1 MHGPVRMEKQM
12 IRIGLTGGIAA
23 GKSVAAARF
32 ADLGAVV
39 IDHDILAREVVAPGT
54 VGLDRVVETFGEEV
68 LDPSGA
74 LDREALG
81 HIVFGNHEALARL
94 NAIVHPEITR
104 LAAEREAAAGAADP
118 GAVVVHDIPLL
129 VETGQQDGFHI
140 LVVVDAPA
148 DLRIQRLVEN
158 RGLTLPQARQRVALQ
173 ATDSARRDAADVIVS
188 GSGTEDELRAAVDAL
203 WARLQDEVSQ
213 EQA

>member
-1 MHGPVRMEKQM
+1 M

-32 ADLGAVV
+32 AELGAVV

-54 VGLDRVVETFGEEV
+54 VGLDRVVEAFGEEV
-68 LDPSGA
+68 LDASGS
-74 LDREALG
+74 LDRDALG
-81 HIVFGNHEALARL
+81 HIVFGNHEALGQL
-94 NAIVHPEITR
+94 NSIVHPEITR
-104 LAAEREAAAGAADP
+104 LAAEREAAAGAADS

-129 VETGQQDGFHI
+129 VETGQQDAFHI
-140 LVVVDAPA
+140 LVVVDTPA

-173 ATDSARRDAADVIVS
+173 ATDSARREAADVIL
-188 GSGTEDELRAAVDAL
+188 SGTGTEADLRAAVDAL

-213 EQA
+213 EAG

>member
-1 MHGPVRMEKQM
+1 M

-39 IDHDILAREVVAPGT
+39 IDHDLLAREVVAPGT
-54 VGLDRVVETFGEEV
+54 VGLDRVVEGFGEEV

-74 LDREALG
+74 LDRDALG
-81 HIVFGNHEALARL
+81 HIVFGNHEALSRL

-129 VETGQQDGFHI
+129 VETGQQDAFHI
-140 LVVVDAPA
+140 LVVVDTPA

>member
-1 MHGPVRMEKQM
+1 M

-23 GKSVAAARF
+23 GKSVAASRF
-32 ADLGAVV
+32 AELGAVV

-54 VGLDRVVETFGEEV
+54 VGLDRVVETFGDEV
-68 LDPSGA
+68 LDTSGA
-74 LDREALG
+74 LDRDALG
-81 HIVFGNHEALARL
+81 HIVFGNHEALGQL

-104 LAAEREAAAGAADP
+104 LAAEREAAAGAADS

-129 VETGQQDGFHI
+129 VETGQQDAFHI

-158 RGLTLPQARQRVALQ
+158 RGLTLPQARQRVAVQ
-173 ATDSARRDAADVIVS
+173 ATDSARREAADVIVS

-203 WARLQDEVSQ
+203 WARLQDEVNQ
-213 EQA
+213 EAG

>member
-1 MHGPVRMEKQM
+1 M

-32 ADLGAVV
+32 AELGAVV
-39 IDHDILAREVVAPGT
+39 IDHDVLAREVVAPGT
-54 VGLDRVVETFGEEV
+54 VGLDRIVEAFGDEV
-68 LDPSGA
+68 LDPDGA
-74 LDREALG
+74 LDRDALG
-81 HIVFGNHEALARL
+81 HIVFGNHEALAQL
-94 NAIVHPEITR
+94 NGILHPEISR
-104 LAAEREAAAGAADP
+104 LAAEREAAAGAANS

-129 VETGQQDGFHI
+129 VETGQQDAFHI

-173 ATDSARRDAADVIVS
+173 ATDSARREAADVIVS
-188 GSGTEDELRAAVDAL
+188 GSGTEDDLRAAVDAL

-213 EQA
+213 EAG

>member
-1 MHGPVRMEKQM
+1 M

-23 GKSVAAARF
+23 GKSVAASRF
-32 ADLGAVV
+32 AELGAVV
-39 IDHDILAREVVAPGT
+39 IDHDVLAREVVAPGT
-54 VGLDRVVETFGEEV
+54 VGLDRVVEAFGEEV

-74 LDREALG
+74 LDRDALG
-81 HIVFGNHEALARL
+81 HIVFGNHEALGRL
-94 NAIVHPEITR
+94 NSIVHPEITR
-104 LAAEREAAAGAADP
+104 LAAEREAAAGAADS

-129 VETGQQDGFHI
+129 VETGQQEGFHI
-140 LVVVDAPA
+140 LLVVDTPA

-158 RGLTLPQARQRVALQ
+158 RGLTLPQARQRVAVQ
-173 ATDSARRDAADVIVS
+173 ATDSARREAADVIIS

-213 EQA
+213 EAG

>member
-1 MHGPVRMEKQM
+1 M

-23 GKSVAAARF
+23 GKSVAATRF
-32 ADLGAVV
+32 AELGAVV
-39 IDHDILAREVVAPGT
+39 IDHDVLAREVVAPGT
-54 VGLDRVVETFGEEV
+54 VGLDRVVEAFGDEV
-68 LDPSGA
+68 LDSSGG
-74 LDREALG
+74 LDRDALG
-81 HIVFGNHEALARL
+81 HIVFGNHEALAKL

-104 LAAEREAAAGAADP
+104 LAAEREAAAGAADS

-129 VETGQQDGFHI
+129 VETGQQDNFHI
-140 LVVVDAPA
+140 LLVVDAPA

-158 RGLTLPQARQRVALQ
+158 RGLTLPQARQRVAVQ

-188 GSGTEDELRAAVDAL
+188 GSGTEDELRAAIDAL

-213 EQA
+213 EAG

>member
-1 MHGPVRMEKQM
+1 M

-32 ADLGAVV
+32 AELGAVV
-39 IDHDILAREVVAPGT
+39 IDHDVLAREVVAPGT
-54 VGLDRVVETFGEEV
+54 VGLDRIVEAFGDEV
-68 LDPSGA
+68 LDPDGA
-74 LDREALG
+74 LDRDALG
-81 HIVFGNHEALARL
+81 HIVFGNHEALAQL
-94 NAIVHPEITR
+94 NGILHPEISR
-104 LAAEREAAAGAADP
+104 LAAEREAAAGAADS

-129 VETGQQDGFHI
+129 VETGQQDAFHI

-173 ATDSARRDAADVIVS
+173 ATDSARREAADVIVS
-188 GSGTEDELRAAVDAL
+188 GSGTEDDLRAAVDAL

-213 EQA
+213 EAG

>member
-1 MHGPVRMEKQM
+1 M
-12 IRIGLTGGIAA
+12 IKIGLTGGIAA

-32 ADLGAVV
+32 AELGAVV
-39 IDHDILAREVVAPGT
+39 IDHDVLAREVVEPGT
-54 VGLDRVVETFGEEV
+54 VGLDRVVEAFGEDV
-68 LDPSGA
+68 LDATGG

-81 HIVFGNHEALARL
+81 HIVFGNHEALDRL
-94 NAIVHPEITR
+94 NAIVHPEIGR
-104 LAAEREAAAGAADP
+104 LAAEREAAAGAADA

-158 RGLTLPQARQRVALQ
+158 RGLTLPQARQRVAVQ
-173 ATDSARRDAADVIVS
+173 ATDSARREAADVIVS

-203 WARLQDEVSQ
+203 WRRLQDEVSQ
-213 EQA
+213 EAG

>member
-1 MHGPVRMEKQM
+1 M

-32 ADLGAVV
+32 TELGAVV
-39 IDHDILAREVVAPGT
+39 IDHDVLAREVVEPGT
-54 VGLDRVVETFGEEV
+54 VGLDRVVEAFGEDV
-68 LDPSGA
+68 LDDAGA

-104 LAAEREAAAGAADP
+104 LAAEREAAAGAADA

-129 VETGQQDGFHI
+129 VETGQEDAFHI

-148 DLRIQRLVEN
+148 DLRIRRLVEN
-158 RGLTLPQARQRVALQ
+158 RGLTLPQARQRVAVQ
-173 ATDSARRDAADVIVS
+173 ATDAVRREAADILLS
-188 GSGTEDELRAAVDAL
+188 GAGTEEALRAGVDAL

-213 EQA
+213 EAG

>member
-1 MHGPVRMEKQM
+1 M

-54 VGLDRVVETFGEEV
+54 VGLDRVVESFGEEV

-74 LDREALG
+74 LDRDALG

-94 NAIVHPEITR
+94 NSIVHPEITR

-129 VETGQQDGFHI
+129 VETGQQDAFHI